1 MLLHEPGENADTT
14 LHASSYLE
22 PSSNTTITEYGTPQF
37 SPLEGDSVNAV
48 YPAKSYQND
57 PRDIASNVSHEDAKP
72 RCVRARTVLGMTLS
86 LDS

>member
-22 PSSNTTITEYGTPQF
+22 PSSNTTMTEYGTPQS

-57 PRDIASNVSHEDAKP
+57 PRDICFK
-72 RCVRARTVLGMTLS
+72 CFARGRKAPL
-86 LDS
+86 